1 MIPNRE
7 GLFNACPVNVGVDE
21 TGPNKLATCII
32 NFRLYEELQSSGEW
46 EDCSDANFEVT
57 GYFYLEKKDGS
68 LNTITIDALKSALGW
83 DGRDPFWLQD
93 TDLSQHA
100 VQLKLA
106 FEEYNGKTRL
116 KVQYLNPYGS
126 TGSGGVTKAE
136 GAAKTAIRNR
146 LGSKLRAIAG
156 PAQPATAKPAAP
168 PKLPPAKPKVPP
180 ASAPPSAPSPAPAPE
195 REASGEATMEH
206 TSDVQD
212 NPILAEKF
220 QAESSINE
228 NLAGTRGENLD
239 VKLMGQAIDNIG
251 RNIGINDRF
260 LIIRELFDGN
270 SDDFSKLL
278 SRLDTAENYQ
288 MASKLL
294 EEQFTASME
303 HEGVEILAGLV
314 KRRYLR

>member
-1 MIPNRE
+1 MDIKYTIEILTKDIQDIEKLVGNLQNSKDASAIELDLAMSKLRKVYEILTMIKADQLN
-7 GLFNACPVNVGVDE
+7 
-21 TGPNKLATCII
+21 
-32 NFRLYEELQSSGEW
+32 EL
-46 EDCSDANFEVT
+46 V
-57 GYFYLEKKDGS
+57 DGS
-68 LNTITIDALKSALGW
+68 LNGTPAEEPEPEIDQELVPEPEAIPEPEPVSE
-83 DGRDPFWLQD
+83 P
-93 TDLSQHA
+93 LSISEPEQ
-100 VQLKLA
+100 
-106 FEEYNGKTRL
+106 
-116 KVQYLNPYGS
+116 
-126 TGSGGVTKAE
+126 
-136 GAAKTAIRNR
+136 
-146 LGSKLRAIAG
+146 
-156 PAQPATAKPAAP
+156 
-168 PKLPPAKPKVPP
+168 
-180 ASAPPSAPSPAPAPE
+180 APE
-195 REASGEATMEH
+195 PEVRAEPVSPKDA

-314 KRRYLR
+314 KRRFLR